1 MRTLKKI
8 IAAVVFI
15 AGCMCMAVDPDTLG
29 VWQTWVVVASGLA
42 LMACGFVI
50 WASTYESKARKE
62 RRKLAQR
69 RKAA

>member
-8 IAAVVFI
+8 IGGIVFAAGF
-15 AGCMCMAVDPDTLG
+15 MCMLVDPEQFA
-29 VWQTWVVVASGLA
+29 VWQLWTILACGLA
-42 LMACGFVI
+42 LMGCGVVI